1 MNRTII
7 ITKRRGTVLDRA
19 AVHRWVDAVLDT
31 MPYGV
36 RELVFRKQE
45 RRRSNDQN
53 RLMWLWLTC
62 IADETGNNKQDLHDY
77 YCKKFLSRSM
87 SINGKSELVNY
98 GTSGLNTETMTYFL
112 NRVQADAA
120 SELGIRLPS
129 PEDEA
134 WAEFEEYYKNRI

>member
-1 MNRTII
+1 MNRTMT
-7 ITKRRGTVLDRA
+7 ITKRKGTVLDRS

-31 MPYGV
+31 MPNGV
-36 RELVFRKQE
+36 RILSFRKQE

-77 YCKKFLSRSM
+77 YCKKFLMRN
-87 SINGKSELVNY
+87 IEFNGRPEQVMMT
-98 GTSGLNTETMTYFL
+98 TSQLDKETFTYFL
-112 NRVQADAA
+112 NKVQADAA

-134 WAEFEEYYKNRI
+134 YREFEEYYKSRI